1 MSESIGEYV
10 DIDDLKPWADN
21 PRDNEEA
28 VAEVARSIERF
39 GFASPILAREEDSEI
54 IAGHTRYKAARKLG
68 LRKVPVRYI
77 NLNPVDSH
85 LLALADNKI
94 AERANWDQQALGDIM
109 KSLDGIDADIS
120 GLGWSEDELKE
131 LIAPEQVDLDGSE
144 ADMPEIDE
152 GAEVQSEPGEIYEL
166 GPHRL
171 LCGDSTKGEAW
182 AGLMGNEKLQMV
194 WTDPPYG
201 VAVNAVKDV
210 EEARKLHRR
219 TDGLVIENDQLSP
232 EELLEFLREAFD
244 SMMAVCAP
252 GASWYVAAP
261 SGNLFHPFASALLE
275 RFIWRHT
282 LVWVKDRLV
291 MGRCDYHYRHESI
304 FYGWVKGTHYFCEKR
319 NLDTVLECPRP
330 HSSKIH
336 PTMKP
341 VELIKR
347 MVENSSRPG
356 WIVGDGFGGS
366 GSTLL
371 ACALTGRI
379 ARLIE
384 LDPRYCDAIRRRW
397 TTWAV
402 GHNLDPGKG
411 ALLE

>member
-131 LIAPEQVDLDGSE
+131 LIAPEPMELDGSE
-144 ADMPEIDE
+144 DEVPEIDDD
-152 GAEVQSEPGEIYEL
+152 AAIDSEPGEIYEL

-171 LCGDSTKGEAW
+171 LCGDSTEEESW
-182 AGLMGNEKLQMV
+182 AELLGDEKLQLV

-201 VAVNAVKDV
+201 VSYVGKT
-210 EEARKLHRR
+210 EEAL
-219 TDGLVIENDQLSP
+219 TIDNDSLKP
-232 EELLEFLREAFD
+232 GELREFLERAFD
-244 SMMAVCAP
+244 AALTVCAE
-252 GASWYVAAP
+252 GTSWYVAAP
-261 SGNLFHPFASALLE
+261 SGNLFHEFASALLE
-275 RFIWRHT
+275 REIWRHT
-282 LVWVKDRLV
+282 LIWVKDRFV

-304 FYGWVKGTHYFCEKR
+304 FFGWTKGTHYFCDKR
-319 NLDTVLECPRP
+319 NLDTIIECQRP
-330 HSSKIH
+330 HASRIH

-366 GSTLL
+366 GSTLI
-371 ACALTGRI
+371 ACALTGRN